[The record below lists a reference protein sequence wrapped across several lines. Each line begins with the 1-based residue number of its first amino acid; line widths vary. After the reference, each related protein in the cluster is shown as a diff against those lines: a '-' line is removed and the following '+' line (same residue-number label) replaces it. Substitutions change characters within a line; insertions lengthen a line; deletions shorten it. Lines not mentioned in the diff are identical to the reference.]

1 MDIPF
6 PLVLPYNLICR
17 KMEHANHHIVPYK
30 VYFLILGILVILT
43 GISVAVTQ
51 IDLGALTIGI
61 ALLLATIKS
70 SLVLI
75 YFMHLKFEN
84 SFFTFMVIGVILLLG
99 LVIFVTFLDY
109 LYR

>member
-1 MDIPF
+1 
-6 PLVLPYNLICR
+6 
-17 KMEHANHHIVPYK
+17 MEHANHHIIPYK

-51 IDLGALTIGI
+51 IDLGTLTIGI

-84 SFFTFMVIGVILLLG
+84 SFFTFMVIGVILLIG

>member
-1 MDIPF
+1 
-6 PLVLPYNLICR
+6 
-17 KMEHANHHIVPYK
+17 MEHTNHHIVPYK
-30 VYFLILGILVILT
+30 AYFLILGILVILT

-51 IDLGALTIGI
+51 IDLGTLTIGI

>member
-1 MDIPF
+1 
-6 PLVLPYNLICR
+6 
-17 KMEHANHHIVPYK
+17 MEHANHHIIPYK

-51 IDLGALTIGI
+51 IDLGTLTIGI

-70 SLVLI
+70 SLLLI

-84 SFFTFMVIGVILLLG
+84 SFFTFMVIGVILLIG